1 MSLADKLEGKTAQPN
16 QPNRPNRPH
25 QPRQEGHGGEMA
37 LALTGAI
44 QQQATALATA
54 AQAANIS
61 IDHAAEQISD
71 YMATVLGGE
80 ALLAA
85 TLTKTQEKLQQRGGG
100 IQIEHGVQ
108 TIDINLPL
116 PSYGDVRQGF
126 VAMFNGAKAETQNPY
141 TAALEAARKQQDEA
155 LNNA

>member
-1 MSLADKLEGKTAQPN
+1 MAIDTDQLNQPN
-16 QPNRPNRPH
+16 QSHRPKRPN

-71 YMATVLGGE
+71 YMSAVLGGE

-85 TLTKTQEKLQQRGGG
+85 TLAKTQQKLEQRGGG
-100 IQIEHGVQ
+100 IEIQHGVQ
-108 TIDINLPL
+108 TIDIDLPM

-126 VAMFNGAKAETQNPY
+126 VAMFNGASSKPENPY
-141 TAALEAARKQQDEA
+141 TAALKAAREQQDEA

>member
-1 MSLADKLEGKTAQPN
+1 MPVSDEQLKRPTPRPQSHTAP
-16 QPNRPNRPH
+16 

-85 TLTKTQEKLQQRGGG
+85 TLAKTQQKLEQRGGG
-100 IQIEHGVQ
+100 IEIQHGVQ
-108 TIDINLPL
+108 TIDINLPM

-126 VAMFNGAKAETQNPY
+126 VAMFNGASSKPESQNPY
-141 TAALEAARKQQDEA
+141 TAALKAAREQQDEA

>member
-1 MSLADKLEGKTAQPN
+1 
-16 QPNRPNRPH
+16 
-25 QPRQEGHGGEMA
+25 MA

-108 TIDINLPL
+108 SIDINLPL

-126 VAMFNGAKAETQNPY
+126 VAMFNGSPKAESQNPY